1 MKKLSGHICDSCRTM
16 FYPEDH
22 IVELCEKCAN
32 QVWVV
37 TNIYEDDFRE
47 LASIHHT
54 EESAKDFIE
63 KGKEVINLLNKVRE
77 NKLIKQDISNW
88 AVL

>member
-1 MKKLSGHICDSCRTM
+1 MKKLSGHICDSCRVM
-16 FYPEDH
+16 FYPEDRV
-22 IVELCEKCAN
+22 VELCEKCAN

-54 EESAKDFIE
+54 EESAKDFVE
-63 KGKEVINLLNKVRE
+63 KGKEVIDLLNEVRQ
-77 NKLIKQDISNW
+77 NKLIKQEISNW
-88 AVL
+88 IVL